1 MYAARRKIHFTSV
14 AKNAVST
21 MCAIKKCPGRKK
33 KRRIITTH
41 SVRCDTAGSGIIF
54 SVMDSTEVP
63 IGEGGRGGCF
73 RGKRLPISFSQLP
86 VFGIYCSRYIA
97 LMVLPVDLFHF
108 GELGGGCIR
117 RSGFFR
123 QVCLWIYSA
132 SGTLPGGYIL
142 RFSLSGVYS
151 RVFIPLWAVWRW
163 MPQSARRSE
172 SRQSSRRRCISGRRP
187 GQSSRYRS
195 DQRQ

>member
-14 AKNAVST
+14 SKNAVST
-21 MCAIKKCPGRKK
+21 MCAIKSVPAEKN
-33 KRRIITTH
+33 RRIITTH

-63 IGEGGRGGCF
+63 IGGGGRGGCF

-108 GELGGGCIR
+108 GELGGGA
-117 RSGFFR
+117 
-123 QVCLWIYSA
+123 SA
-132 SGTLPGGYIL
+132 APT
-142 RFSLSGVYS
+142 F
-151 RVFIPLWAVWRW
+151 
-163 MPQSARRSE
+163 
-172 SRQSSRRRCISGRRP
+172 SGRSACGFIQPQALCRRIHP
-187 GQSSRYRS
+187 PFQSFRCVFL
-195 DQRQ
+195 